1 MEHRGRMHAK
11 HRTGVSSWEAIVS
24 NGKNAGDRDG
34 RSKPPYL
41 RKQRVD
47 INTEVLPGEDVPM
60 EDARRLVADPYLIFC
75 VV

>member
-1 MEHRGRMHAK
+1 MCSIIGSRLPGREDLHA
-11 HRTGVSSWEAIVS
+11 S
-24 NGKNAGDRDG
+24 RDG
-34 RSKPPYL
+34 GSKPPYP

-60 EDARRLVADPYLIFC
+60 EDARSLVADPYLIFC